1 MIKSVSGDNSISA
14 APAPDGPPAPGYPAE
29 PPQPYSYQYGVQ
41 DEYSGTNFAANE
53 NSDTKVSYK
62 LHGVIELFRE
72 YHLQVVSGSYTVQ
85 LPDGRVQTVTYTA
98 DDYTGYVAD
107 VKYEGQAV
115 FPEVKPYKP
124 PAAPKYPA

>member
-1 MIKSVSGDNSISA
+1 MLQNQGKSNSRGKFKKSTND
-14 APAPDGPPAPGYPAE
+14 AP
-29 PPQPYSYQYGVQ
+29 
-41 DEYSGTNFAANE
+41 
-53 NSDTKVSYK
+53 
-62 LHGVIELFRE
+62 
-72 YHLQVVSGSYTVQ
+72 QVVSGSYTVQ

-124 PAAPKYPA
+124 PSAPQYPA

>member
-1 MIKSVSGDNSISA
+1 MIKHS
-14 APAPDGPPAPGYPAE
+14 
-29 PPQPYSYQYGVQ
+29 
-41 DEYSGTNFAANE
+41 
-53 NSDTKVSYK
+53 
-62 LHGVIELFRE
+62 RE
-72 YHLQVVSGSYTVQ
+72 YNLQVVSGSYTVQ

>member
-1 MIKSVSGDNSISA
+1 MIHNSISA
-14 APAPDGPPAPGYPAE
+14 APAPDGPPAPSSPAE

-53 NSDTKVSYK
+53 NSDTKVSYM
-62 LHGVIELFRE
+62 LQGMIAYSRE
-72 YHLQVVSGSYTVQ
+72 YHPQVVSGSYTVQ

>member
-1 MIKSVSGDNSISA
+1 MIHSIA
-14 APAPDGPPAPGYPAE
+14 H
-29 PPQPYSYQYGVQ
+29 
-41 DEYSGTNFAANE
+41 NN
-53 NSDTKVSYK
+53 
-62 LHGVIELFRE
+62 
-72 YHLQVVSGSYTVQ
+72 LQVVSGSYTVQ

-124 PAAPKYPA
+124 PVAPAYPA